1 MLHFKCVQVRT
12 VVTHIGWF
20 LGPKKQ
26 DHFETERFWETNL
39 KHKRNNNLIF
49 FFFSIRSFTYCSLNH
64 THPWPLQYFS
74 SSIANKSRSIP
85 KYLNC
90 RWIFSSGWKLK
101 TCNLQF
107 RSKTFKTYHYPVN
120 SPSKLCFNSV
130 HLYILNRS
138 SVYKSCLIQIH
149 TWTLVF

>member
-39 KHKRNNNLIF
+39 KHKSNNNLILLF

-74 SSIANKSRSIP
+74 SSIANKIRSIP
-85 KYLNC
+85 KYLDVDEYSAVGESWKHAICSLGPRLSKHITIQWTHPQNYTSIQC
-90 RWIFSSGWKLK
+90 IFTFLTGHLSITVAW
-101 TCNLQF
+101 
-107 RSKTFKTYHYPVN
+107 SK
-120 SPSKLCFNSV
+120 
-130 HLYILNRS
+130 YIHEL
-138 SVYKSCLIQIH
+138 
-149 TWTLVF
+149 